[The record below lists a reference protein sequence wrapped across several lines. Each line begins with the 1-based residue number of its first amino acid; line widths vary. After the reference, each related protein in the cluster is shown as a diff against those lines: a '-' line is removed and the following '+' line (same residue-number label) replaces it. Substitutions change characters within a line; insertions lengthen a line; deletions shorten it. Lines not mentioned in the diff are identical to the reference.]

1 MTDFILL
8 AGFDV
13 IKPDPG
19 LIFWTSLI
27 FILVWFFIGRA
38 AFRPIQEALKKR
50 ENSIQE
56 ALDTAKKARQEVANV
71 QASNDRILAEARE
84 ERSSILKEAGEAR
97 DSIIKEAKEKAKEE
111 AKKIVENAKVEID
124 NQRKAA
130 ITDLKNQAGLLAIEI
145 AEKLV
150 RKELK
155 GNAEHEAFVKT
166 MTDEL
171 ELN

>member
-1 MTDFILL
+1 MTEFIFL

-27 FILVWFFIGRA
+27 FIAIWWFVGKK

-50 ENSIQE
+50 EHDIQH
-56 ALDTAKKARQEVANV
+56 ALDEAKKARQDVANV
-71 QASNDRILAEARE
+71 QASNDRVLAEARE
-84 ERSSILKEAGEAR
+84 ERSAILKEASAVK
-97 DSIIKEAKEKAKEE
+97 DAIIKEAREKAKED
-111 AKKIVENAKVEID
+111 AQKIVANAKIEID

-130 ITDLKNQAGLLAIEI
+130 ITDLKNQAGLLAIEM
-145 AEKLV
+145 AEKLI

-155 GNAEHEAFVKT
+155 GDAEQDAFMKK

-171 ELN
+171 KLN

>member
-1 MTDFILL
+1 MTEFIFL

-27 FILVWFFIGRA
+27 FIAIWLFIGRK

-50 ENSIQE
+50 EHDIQE
-56 ALDTAKKARQEVANV
+56 ALDEAKKARQEVANV
-71 QASNDRILAEARE
+71 AAANERVLAEARE
-84 ERSSILKEAGEAR
+84 ERSAILKEASTSKDA
-97 DSIIKEAKEKAKEE
+97 IIKEAREKAKEE
-111 AKKIVENAKVEID
+111 AQKIVANAKAEID

-155 GNAEHEAFVKT
+155 GSSEHEAFVKS

-171 ELN
+171 KLN

>member
-1 MTDFILL
+1 MTEFIFL

-27 FILVWFFIGRA
+27 FIALWFFIGRK

-50 ENSIQE
+50 ENDIQE
-56 ALDTAKKARQEVANV
+56 ALDEAKKARQEVANV
-71 QASNDRILAEARE
+71 AAANERVLAEARE
-84 ERSSILKEAGEAR
+84 ERSNILKEAGVSR
-97 DSIIKEAKEKAKEE
+97 DAIVKEAKEKAKEE
-111 AKKIVENAKVEID
+111 AQKIVANAKLEID

-130 ITDLKNQAGLLAIEI
+130 ITDLKNQAGMLAIEI